1 MRGLN
6 SRENVFFNILAYA
19 LTGFKFFTVQVF
31 HLVSNGESGK
41 ISSDQLAPST
51 THLLAGFFPVRP
63 IFL

>member
-1 MRGLN
+1 MGLN

-31 HLVSNGESGK
+31 HLVSTGESGK

-63 IFL
+63 VFL